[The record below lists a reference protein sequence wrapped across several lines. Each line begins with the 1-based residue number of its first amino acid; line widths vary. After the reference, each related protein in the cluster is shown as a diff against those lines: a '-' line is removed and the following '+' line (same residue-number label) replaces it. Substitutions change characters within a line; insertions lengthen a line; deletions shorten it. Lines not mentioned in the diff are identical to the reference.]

1 MGLFKR
7 RTKADKLNQKYQK
20 LLKEAHVLSTSN
32 RSASDAKYAEAQAV
46 LDEID
51 ALKKDAANLK

>member
-20 LLKEAHVLSTSN
+20 LLKEAHALSTSN
-32 RSASDAKYAEAQAV
+32 RAASDAKYAEAQAI
-46 LDEID
+46 LNEID
-51 ALKKDAANLK
+51 ALKKQSNTLK

>member
-20 LLKEAHVLSTSN
+20 LLKEAHALSTSN

>member
-20 LLKEAHVLSTSN
+20 LLKEAHALSTDN

-51 ALKKDAANLK
+51 ALKKDAPNLK